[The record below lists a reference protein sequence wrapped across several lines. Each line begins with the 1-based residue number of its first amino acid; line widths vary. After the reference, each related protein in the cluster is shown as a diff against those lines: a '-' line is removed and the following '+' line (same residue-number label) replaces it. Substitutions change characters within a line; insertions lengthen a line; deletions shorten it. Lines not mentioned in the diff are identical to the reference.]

1 MSHQRHRIEEFDYEL
16 PQELIAQEPLLDR
29 SGSRLLVLDKDS
41 GSVTHRM
48 FRDLPT
54 LLEPGDLLVVNDS
67 RVIPAR
73 LLGRRET
80 GGHVEILI
88 LRPEGAGLWRALA
101 KPVRRLRIGE
111 RISIPARRASAAPD
125 AHVILREK
133 LGDGQIVVEID
144 EALTDHLEGYG
155 QVPLPPYITHQLQDD
170 ERYQTVYADQKG
182 SAAAPTAGLHF
193 TEAIFADLRQRGMDI
208 AEVTLHV
215 GLDTFR
221 PVSEEYAE
229 DHEIH
234 SEWCS
239 VSPEAWEKIVETR
252 RRNGRVVA
260 VGTTSARTLESL
272 GQRVRQGHEGP
283 FDGFTS
289 IYITPGYEWT
299 MVDVLLTNF
308 HLPKSTLLL
317 MISALAGRERVLQ
330 AYREAISERYR
341 FFSFGDA
348 MLITRD
354 RKARDEWDTTTPT

>member
-1 MSHQRHRIEEFDYEL
+1 MTATPPKRRHRIDDFDYEL

-29 SGSRLLVLDKDS
+29 SASRLMVLDRES
-41 GSVTHRM
+41 GKVSHRS
-48 FRDLPT
+48 FRDLPG

-73 LLGRRET
+73 LLGHRET
-80 GGHVEILI
+80 GGQVEVLI
-88 LRPEGAGLWRALA
+88 LRPEGSGLWRALA

-111 RISIPARRASAAPD
+111 SITIPARRGIGAPD
-125 AHVILREK
+125 AQIVLREK
-133 LGDGQIVVEID
+133 LGEGQVVVEIGD
-144 EALTDHLEGYG
+144 ELNAHLEGYG
-155 QVPLPPYITHQLQDD
+155 HVPLPPYITHHLDD
-170 ERYQTVYADQKG
+170 EERYQTVYADQKG

-193 TEAIFADLRQRGMDI
+193 TDEIFDQLGLRGIDV

-221 PVSEEYAE
+221 PVSEEFAE

-239 VSPEAWEKIVETR
+239 VPPETWAKIVRTR
-252 RRNGRVVA
+252 ESGGRVVA

-272 GQRVRQGHEGP
+272 GQRVAVGNPGP
-283 FDGFTS
+283 FDAFTS
-289 IYITPGYEWT
+289 IYITPGYQWT

-317 MISALAGRERVLQ
+317 MISALAGRENVLA
-330 AYREAISERYR
+330 AYREAIKERYR

-348 MLITRD
+348 MLIV
-354 RKARDEWDTTTPT
+354 